1 MTHSF
6 PTRRSSDLGRTDHM
20 NVDLETMAGEVA
32 GNIRARSGAVAFGSG
47 FRIHADDVDDGARIC
62 DIDEIPGGAARFTR
76 SEAHTSELQSLMRI
90 QYAVFCLKKTTPSS
104 R

>member
-32 GNIRARSGAVAFGSG
+32 GNIRAGSGAVAFGSG

-76 SEAHTSELQSLMRI
+76 CILAPNGAFHADRTIVGEGKN
-90 QYAVFCLKKTTPSS
+90 V
-104 R
+104 